1 LRTFLQVHGLATFDF
16 RLPWL
21 PDQLLDCGHWRF
33 SSRLHKFVDEECPT
47 GFAFSAGYDH
57 PTPTSAYFAVFFRT
71 AQQTPHP
78 FLVVEGV
85 AGFPEEQLTV
95 LDHFK
100 F

>member
-1 LRTFLQVHGLATFDF
+1 MDLLRLILGCRGF
-16 RLPWL
+16 RISCWIVGIGGS
-21 PDQLLDCGHWRF
+21 LLVYINLLMRHAPPV
-33 SSRLHKFVDEECPT
+33 LL
-47 GFAFSAGYDH
+47 FSAGYDH
-57 PTPTSAYFAVFFRT
+57 PTLTSAYFAVFFHT
-71 AQQTPHP
+71 AQQVPHP